1 MYIVLGIGQRTR
13 CNALS
18 RTHSEHDFADEPH
31 TERTEPTG
39 FSTENTSSWM
49 REHNMDADISS
60 YARAKLLRKDEYFFR
75 VWAYAKNLFREDG
88 ASGSSSSKGGEKR
101 PKKK

>member
-1 MYIVLGIGQRTR
+1 MFR
-13 CNALS
+13 A
-18 RTHSEHDFADEPH
+18 EHDFADEPH

-39 FSTENTSSWM
+39 YSTENTSSWM

-75 VWAYAKNLFREDG
+75 VWHYAKNLFREDG
-88 ASGSSSSKGGEKR
+88 SGGSGSGKSKSDKR
-101 PKKK
+101 PKK